1 MLFDH
6 FDLVSALATLAA
18 CVVSMALLLAVSQ
31 QLWQLRWTSTR
42 DKNCKLPMPKGSMGF
57 PIIGET
63 CHWLFQGSGFH
74 ASRRQKYGNVFKTHL
89 LGRPLIRV
97 TGSEN
102 VRKVLMGEHT
112 LVSVDWPQSTSTLLG
127 PHSLANSIGD
137 IHRKRRKV
145 FAKVFSHEALESY
158 LPKIRQVIQES
169 LRVWSSNP
177 EPINVYRESQRL
189 SFTMAIRV
197 LLGFRVADEELR
209 HLFSTFQEFV
219 DNIFS
224 LPLDLPFSG
233 LRKGVR
239 ARDTLQKGIEKA
251 IREKPLCSMGKDY
264 SDALDILLESAKENG
279 TELSMQELKEATLEL
294 IFASF
299 ATTASAS
306 TSLIMQLLRHPSVL
320 EKLREELRTR
330 GILHNGCLCEGDL
343 GLDTIIS
350 LKYLDCVIKE
360 VLRLF
365 SPVSGGYR
373 TALQTFELDGVQIP
387 KGWSVM
393 YSIRDTHDTSSV
405 FKDVDAFDPDRFS
418 QERCED
424 KEGRFH
430 YLPFGGGIRTCLG
443 KQLANVFL
451 RILAIE
457 LASMSRFELA
467 SRSFP
472 RVITVPVV
480 HPVDGLK
487 VKFYGLDSNQNEI
500 PSDLLAD
507 IKTEELLGAPV

>member
-1 MLFDH
+1 MLFDS

-18 CVVSMALLLAVSQ
+18 CLVSMALLLAVSQ
-31 QLWQLRWTSTR
+31 QLWQLRWTATR

-57 PIIGET
+57 PFIGET
-63 CHWLFQGSGFH
+63 CHWLLQGSGFH

-97 TGSEN
+97 TGAEN

-112 LVSVDWPQSTSTLLG
+112 LVTVDWPQSTSTLLG
-127 PHSLANSIGD
+127 PNSLANSIGD

-158 LPKIRQVIQES
+158 LPKIQQVIQES

-189 SFTMAIRV
+189 SFTMAVRV
-197 LLGFRVADEELR
+197 LLGFRVTEEEMR
-209 HLFSTFQEFV
+209 HLFSTFQDFV
-219 DNIFS
+219 NNLFS
-224 LPLDLPFSG
+224 LPIDLPFSG
-233 LRKGVR
+233 YRKGIR
-239 ARDTLQKGIEKA
+239 ARDILQKSIEKA
-251 IREKPLCSMGKDY
+251 IREKPLCSQGKDY
-264 SDALDILLESAKENG
+264 SDALDVLMESAKENG
-279 TELSMQELKEATLEL
+279 TELTMQELKESTIEL
-294 IFASF
+294 IFAAF

-306 TSLIMQLLRHPSVL
+306 TSLIMQLLRHPPVL
-320 EKLREELRTR
+320 ERLREELRGR
-330 GILHNGCLCEGDL
+330 GLLHNGCLCPEGEL
-343 GLDTIIS
+343 RLDTIIS

-365 SPVSGGYR
+365 TPVSGAYR
-373 TALQTFELDGVQIP
+373 TAMQTFELDGVQIP

-393 YSIRDTHDTSSV
+393 YSIRDTHDTAAV

-418 QERCED
+418 QERGED

-430 YLPFGGGIRTCLG
+430 YLPFGGGVRSCLG
-443 KQLANVFL
+443 KQLATLFL

-457 LASMSRFELA
+457 LASTSRFELA
-467 SRSFP
+467 TRQFP
-472 RVITVPVV
+472 RVVTVPVV

-500 PSDLLAD
+500 MA
-507 IKTEELLGAPV
+507 KTEELLGATV

>member
-1 MLFDH
+1 MLFDN

-18 CVVSMALLLAVSQ
+18 CVVSMALLLVVSQ

-63 CHWLFQGSGFH
+63 CHWLFQGSAFH

-97 TGSEN
+97 TGAEN

-127 PHSLANSIGD
+127 PNSLANSIGD

-145 FAKVFSHEALESY
+145 FSKVFSHEALQSY
-158 LPKIRQVIQES
+158 LPKIQQVIQES
-169 LRVWSSNP
+169 LRLWSSNP

-189 SFTMAIRV
+189 SFHMAVRV
-197 LLGFRVADEELR
+197 LLGFRVADEEMR
-209 HLFSTFQEFV
+209 HLFTTFQEFI
-219 DNIFS
+219 DNIFT
-224 LPLDLPFSG
+224 LPIDLPFSG
-233 LRKGVR
+233 YRKGIR

-251 IREKPLCSMGKDY
+251 IREKPLSSQGKDY

-279 TELSMQELKEATLEL
+279 TELTMQELKEATIEL
-294 IFASF
+294 IFAAF

-306 TSLIMQLLRHPSVL
+306 TSLIMQLLRHPAVL

-330 GILHNGCLCEGDL
+330 GILHNGCLCEGEL
-343 GLDTIIS
+343 GLDTIVS

-365 SPVSGGYR
+365 TPVSGGYR

-393 YSIRDTHDTSSV
+393 YSIRDTHDTSAV

-418 QERCED
+418 QERSED

-430 YLPFGGGIRTCLG
+430 YLPFGGGIRSCLG
-443 KQLANVFL
+443 KQLATLFL

-457 LASMSRFELA
+457 LASTSRFELA
-467 SRSFP
+467 TRNFP
-472 RVITVPVV
+472 RVVTVPVV

-507 IKTEELLGAPV
+507 IKTEELLGAAV

>member
-1 MLFDH
+1 MLFDN

-18 CVVSMALLLAVSQ
+18 CVVSMVLLLVVSQ

-63 CHWLFQGSGFH
+63 CHWLVQGSAFH

-97 TGSEN
+97 TGAEN

-127 PHSLANSIGD
+127 PNSLANSIGD

-145 FAKVFSHEALESY
+145 FSKVFSHEALQSY
-158 LPKIRQVIQES
+158 LPKIQQVIQES
-169 LRVWSSNP
+169 LRLWSSNP

-189 SFTMAIRV
+189 SFHMAVRV
-197 LLGFRVADEELR
+197 LLGFRVADEEMR
-209 HLFSTFQEFV
+209 HLF
-219 DNIFS
+219 N
-224 LPLDLPFSG
+224 
-233 LRKGVR
+233 
-239 ARDTLQKGIEKA
+239 
-251 IREKPLCSMGKDY
+251 
-264 SDALDILLESAKENG
+264 
-279 TELSMQELKEATLEL
+279 EATIEL
-294 IFASF
+294 IFAAF

-306 TSLIMQLLRHPSVL
+306 TSLIMQLLRHPAVL

-330 GILHNGCLCEGDL
+330 GILHNGCLCEGEL
-343 GLDTIIS
+343 GLDTIVS

-365 SPVSGGYR
+365 TPVSGGYR

-418 QERCED
+418 QERSED

-430 YLPFGGGIRTCLG
+430 YLPFGGGIRSCLG
-443 KQLANVFL
+443 KQLATLFL

-457 LASMSRFELA
+457 LASTSRFELA
-467 SRSFP
+467 TRNFP
-472 RVITVPVV
+472 RVVTVPVV

-507 IKTEELLGAPV
+507 IKTEELLGAAV